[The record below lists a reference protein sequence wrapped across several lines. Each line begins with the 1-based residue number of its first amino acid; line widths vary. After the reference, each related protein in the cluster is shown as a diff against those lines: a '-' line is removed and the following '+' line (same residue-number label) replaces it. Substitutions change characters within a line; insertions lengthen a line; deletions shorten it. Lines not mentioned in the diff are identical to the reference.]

1 MISAFHFLRPWWLGL
16 LPLLLVM
23 IFLQLRHKTER
34 YHWQTIC
41 DAHLLPYV
49 LQTQSAR
56 RTFRFLYPIWTALLL
71 MIISLAGPAWSK
83 WPMPTYQNKLP
94 RVILLDASSAMSATD
109 IQPNRWTRAKF
120 KLHDLLSHRDVGQF
134 GLLVYT
140 EQPFVVS
147 PLTDDG
153 QTIDALLPALSQD
166 ILPVHGSNLAAA
178 LEEAKTMITQAGF
191 NRGEILLLAAMPP
204 NQAALSEVKRLA
216 QEGISVSVIPVTKRA
231 QEIEAFRGL
240 TEDSGFM
247 GIRNLTERQ
256 KGFLIPFSDN
266 QSDIDQWLNATQQR
280 VLTQVKNQQDIP
292 LWRDEGRWFLIPA
305 LMLGLMVFRR
315 GYLQRSLQ

>member
-1 MISAFHFLRPWWLGL
+1 MGAEMMSAFHFLRPWWFCL
-16 LPLLLVM
+16 LPLLLLMVL
-23 IFLQLRHKTER
+23 LQLRHKTDQ

-49 LQTQSAR
+49 LKTQSAR
-56 RTFRFLYPIWTALLL
+56 RTFRFLYPIWTTLLL
-71 MIISLAGPAWSK
+71 MIVSLAGPTWSK

-120 KLHDLLSHRDVGQF
+120 KLHDILSHRDVGQF

-166 ILPVHGSNLAAA
+166 ILPIPGSNLAAA
-178 LEEAKTMITQAGF
+178 LKEAKNMITQAGF
-191 NRGEILLLAAMPP
+191 TNGEILLLAAMPP
-204 NQAALSEVKRLA
+204 NQAALSEVSNLA
-216 QEGISVSVIPVTKRA
+216 REGIDVSVIPLTKRE
-231 QEIEAFRGL
+231 QEIDAFRRL
-240 TEDSGFM
+240 TE
-247 GIRNLTERQ
+247 
-256 KGFLIPFSDN
+256 KGHGVLIPFSDN
-266 QSDIDQWLNATQQR
+266 QSDIDQWLDATKQHA
-280 VLTQVKNQQDIP
+280 LTQVKNQQDIP

-305 LMLGLMVFRR
+305 LILGLMVFRR